1 MRFLIDFYG
10 ANLGSRQGFPG
21 RFLSEP
27 SEFEGE
33 ATAGEGEV
41 FGAVQWPPEI
51 MDSLTF
57 SGV

>member
-1 MRFLIDFYG
+1 LIDFYG